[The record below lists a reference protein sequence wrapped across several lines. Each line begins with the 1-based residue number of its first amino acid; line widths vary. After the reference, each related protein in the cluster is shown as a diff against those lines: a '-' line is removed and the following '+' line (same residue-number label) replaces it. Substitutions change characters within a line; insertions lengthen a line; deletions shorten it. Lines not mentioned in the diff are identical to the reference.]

1 MNLLKDSKKSL
12 NCEDY
17 RLTISDIQLD
27 VYRIAFNKGLTHP
40 HYEIKLK
47 QYLTGSFQQM
57 VTKLENLDPN
67 INNGSIFSLN
77 ANPPCFNY
85 KTQFLRITLLKCLT
99 YCLPFDSR
107 KELYLDNLHLLDNPE
122 YIPIYKK
129 IMTYLI
135 FLNSP
140 STLLWFFFQT
150 PNYINYNIDGYR
162 KVYETMLNYGIQKIP
177 DYFGFDLNK
186 TENKTNIRNRYEI
199 ATLGTTYYYNMVY
212 HGKSN
217 KYLFTQLNILL
228 RKIYP
233 QLKYEYPQITFK
245 EDVMSPSGVG
255 RKVFGINQNNK
266 LDMTIRMYK
275 EFYYRNNASI
285 VNQLNEELGKSK
297 IQKIKICFIS
307 DKLIQ
312 YTSVFR
318 DRIGIIKNLD
328 DKFFDVYI
336 GIFQNISLVEK
347 MPIVNH
353 FLKPLQ
359 RNNKII
365 SLDKYDL
372 VSNAKMLEKHNFHI
386 IFYPDLG
393 MKQAQTLLAHNRLA
407 PIQITTWGHSDTSG
421 NPSIDYF
428 ITSKYFEQ
436 VKDLSIPKN
445 NYSETP
451 ILLKELGTFYYSPR
465 KIVKELLNPK
475 FDNKSWMKTKKDF
488 GFPED
493 CIVIGCLQSFY
504 KFNEEFED
512 MLYRILDITQSPKF
526 IEDYKVKNGCSP
538 KPVYMALSNSISFN
552 KFHLE
557 RIRRKLDK
565 FSDRIVWFQ
574 NKAPDEW
581 MNLVS
586 ICHLMLDPFPFGGCN
601 TTLEAIDYHIPVVYL
616 PSLTMI
622 NGRFT
627 HGFYQKMGINNFQTN
642 NKKEYIDKV
651 YQLLT
656 NNAKYFTLKNELR
669 MKKKQLFENR
679 DCVIEYQHMFIKL
692 IERHIVDK
700 KNMK

>member
-1 MNLLKDSKKSL
+1 
-12 NCEDY
+12 
-17 RLTISDIQLD
+17 
-27 VYRIAFNKGLTHP
+27 
-40 HYEIKLK
+40 
-47 QYLTGSFQQM
+47 
-57 VTKLENLDPN
+57 
-67 INNGSIFSLN
+67 
-77 ANPPCFNY
+77 
-85 KTQFLRITLLKCLT
+85 
-99 YCLPFDSR
+99 
-107 KELYLDNLHLLDNPE
+107 
-122 YIPIYKK
+122 
-129 IMTYLI
+129 
-135 FLNSP
+135 
-140 STLLWFFFQT
+140 
-150 PNYINYNIDGYR
+150 
-162 KVYETMLNYGIQKIP
+162 
-177 DYFGFDLNK
+177 
-186 TENKTNIRNRYEI
+186 
-199 ATLGTTYYYNMVY
+199 
-212 HGKSN
+212 
-217 KYLFTQLNILL
+217 
-228 RKIYP
+228 
-233 QLKYEYPQITFK
+233 
-245 EDVMSPSGVG
+245 
-255 RKVFGINQNNK
+255 
-266 LDMTIRMYK
+266 
-275 EFYYRNNASI
+275 
-285 VNQLNEELGKSK
+285 
-297 IQKIKICFIS
+297 
-307 DKLIQ
+307 
-312 YTSVFR
+312 
-318 DRIGIIKNLD
+318 
-328 DKFFDVYI
+328 
-336 GIFQNISLVEK
+336 

-353 FLKPLQ
+353 FLKPFQ
-359 RNNKII
+359 INNKII
-365 SLDKYDL
+365 SLEKYDL
-372 VSNAKMLEKHNFHI
+372 VSNAKLIEKHNFHI

-421 NPSIDYF
+421 NPSIDYY

-475 FDNKSWMKTKKDF
+475 FDDKTWMKTKKDF
-488 GFPED
+488 GFPEN

-504 KFNEEFED
+504 KFNEDFED

-526 IEDYKVKNGCSP
+526 IEDYKIKNGCSP

-642 NKKEYIDKV
+642 SKKEYIDKV

-656 NNAKYFTLKNELR
+656 NNAKYFTLKNEIR
-669 MKKKQLFENR
+669 MKKTVLFENR
-679 DCVIEYQHMFIKL
+679 ECITEYQHMFIKL
-692 IERHIVDK
+692 IERHIIDK

>member
-1 MNLLKDSKKSL
+1 MNLLKESKKTL
-12 NCEDY
+12 NCQDY

-40 HYEIKLK
+40 NYELKLK
-47 QYLTGSFQQM
+47 HYLITSFHRM
-57 VTKLENLDPN
+57 CNKLEMLDTN

-85 KTQFLRITLLKCLT
+85 KSQFLRITLLKCLS
-99 YCLPFDSR
+99 YCLPFDTR
-107 KELYLDNLHLLDNPE
+107 KELYLDNLHLMDNPR

-135 FLNSP
+135 FLNAP

-150 PNYINYNIDGYR
+150 PNYINYNIEGYR
-162 KVYETMLNYGIQKIP
+162 QVYETMLDYGNQKIP
-177 DYFGFDLNK
+177 DYFGFNLDK
-186 TENKTNIRNRYEI
+186 VENKTNIRKRYEV

-217 KYLFTQLNILL
+217 RILFTKLNRLL
-228 RKIYP
+228 TNVYP
-233 QLKYEYPQITFK
+233 QLSYISHKITIK
-245 EDVMSPSGVG
+245 EETSTTPGIV
-255 RKVFGINQNNK
+255 KKIFGIKKNNK
-266 LDMTIRMYK
+266 LLKNLEMYK
-275 EFYYRNNASI
+275 EFYYKNNASVI
-285 VNQLNEELGKSK
+285 NELNNGMSNTTK
-297 IQKIKICFIS
+297 IEKIKICFIS
-307 DKLIQ
+307 DKLMQ

-328 DKFFDVYI
+328 ENFFDVHI
-336 GIFQNISLVEK
+336 AIFHNLNILEK

-353 FLKPLQ
+353 FLKSFQ
-359 RNNKII
+359 KNNKII
-365 SLDKYDL
+365 TLDKYDL
-372 VSNAKMLEKHNFHI
+372 VTNAKTIEKYGFHI

-436 VKDLSIPKN
+436 IKDLSIPKN
-445 NYSETP
+445 NYSESP
-451 ILLKELGTFYYSPR
+451 ILLKSLGTFYYSPR

-475 FDNKSWMKTKKDF
+475 FDEKTWMKSKEGF
-488 GFPED
+488 GFPD
-493 CIVIGCLQSFY
+493 NCVVIGCLQSFY
-504 KFNEEFED
+504 KFNEDFED
-512 MLYRILDITQSPKF
+512 VLYRILEKTQSAKF
-526 IEDYKVKNGCSP
+526 IDDYKFNNGCSP

-552 KFHLE
+552 KFHLD
-557 RIRRKLDK
+557 RIRKKLDK

-586 ICHLMLDPFPFGGCN
+586 ICHIMLDPFPFGGCN

-616 PSLTMI
+616 PSLTMM

-627 HGFYQKMGINNFQTN
+627 HGFYQKMNINNFHSN
-642 NKKEYIDKV
+642 NKKEYIEKV
-651 YQLLT
+651 YELLT
-656 NNAKYFTLKNELR
+656 NNIKYNTVKNEIR
-669 MKKKQLFENR
+669 IKKEQVFENR
-679 DCVIEYQHMFIKL
+679 ECVLEYQHMFIKL
-692 IERHIVDK
+692 IEKHL
-700 KNMK
+700 M